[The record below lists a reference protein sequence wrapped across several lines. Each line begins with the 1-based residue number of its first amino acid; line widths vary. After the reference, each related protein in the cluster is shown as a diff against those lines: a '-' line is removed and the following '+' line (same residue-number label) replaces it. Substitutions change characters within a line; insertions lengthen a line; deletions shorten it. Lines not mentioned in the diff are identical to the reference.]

1 MLADYSDTDKRD
13 FSPLEEKIGALL
25 NDEDDIA
32 GKGNVNFCNN
42 DRSPHLLL
50 KQICMRNVKL
60 NWNLVEERMC

>member
-32 GKGNVNFCNN
+32 KCNMIIMI
-42 DRSPHLLL
+42 DLPTY
-50 KQICMRNVKL
+50 L
-60 NWNLVEERMC
+60 NRQERERLCCEV